1 VQVRTAYFNR
11 TPASATNR
19 QIWTW
24 SAWTKLGSKI
34 GAADACMF
42 NGGAT
47 SNDRTAVAFASNDRL
62 HVYNATGGSINA
74 QLISTAKYRDPSAW
88 YHIVVAVDTTQAT
101 SSNRIKIYVNGV
113 QVTAF
118 DVATYPSQN
127 LNTSVNNNV
136 SQLTLNIGMVITEIN
151 FIASLTPS
159 SFGETNAITGVWQPK
174 SIQAHTAQMASI

>member
-1 VQVRTAYFNR
+1 MFAAKDTLLTRPSGGGAYQISRSVRLRASATAYFNR

-62 HVYNATGGSINA
+62 HVLQRHWRLNKC
-74 QLISTAKYRDPSAW
+74 ST
-88 YHIVVAVDTTQAT
+88 
-101 SSNRIKIYVNGV
+101 
-113 QVTAF
+113 
-118 DVATYPSQN
+118 
-127 LNTSVNNNV
+127 
-136 SQLTLNIGMVITEIN
+136 N
-151 FIASLTPS
+151 FNCQIP
-159 SFGETNAITGVWQPK
+159 
-174 SIQAHTAQMASI
+174 